1 MKSDCEYYEHA
12 IQRPDQSVS
21 RVGPAETTTTH
32 LVAAQQQTAI
42 QNCPTVSVSRENA
55 LISQGIHSR
64 VNVAV
69 EKQSVTQNQM
79 TAPSV
84 ALPTQQPHKAGTVH
98 QEARSK
104 TTPGSIPNVASN
116 VSHNALFCQ
125 GIHSRINVAVA
136 KQSVA
141 PNRMT
146 APGVALPT
154 QQQVTAAQIYL
165 EAQETTTTQS
175 RNCPSLLT

>member
-1 MKSDCEYYEHA
+1 
-12 IQRPDQSVS
+12 
-21 RVGPAETTTTH
+21 
-32 LVAAQQQTAI
+32 
-42 QNCPTVSVSRENA
+42 
-55 LISQGIHSR
+55 
-64 VNVAV
+64 
-69 EKQSVTQNQM
+69 
-79 TAPSV
+79 
-84 ALPTQQPHKAGTVH
+84 
-98 QEARSK
+98 
-104 TTPGSIPNVASN
+104 
-116 VSHNALFCQ
+116 
-125 GIHSRINVAVA
+125 VAVA